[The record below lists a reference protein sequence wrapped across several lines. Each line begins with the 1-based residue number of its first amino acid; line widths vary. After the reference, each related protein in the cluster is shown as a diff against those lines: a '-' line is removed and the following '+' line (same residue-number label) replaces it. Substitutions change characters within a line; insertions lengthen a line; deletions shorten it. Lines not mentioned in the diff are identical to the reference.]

1 MNYPLISEYI
11 EAVKNAEDNFDALSH
26 LRPVLDANGE
36 PVMTSG
42 NFAVVFKMEDKQ
54 TGRYYAIKCFLK
66 EQEGR
71 AEAYRLI
78 SEELEYVSSTFL
90 TPIKYLD
97 KELFVDSQSS
107 SDTEFPVLQ
116 MDWVEGETLD
126 KYVRNHI
133 DDQYELAK
141 LAYQFSRLA
150 MWLMPQPFAHGD
162 LKPDNILVR
171 QDGMLVL
178 VDYDGMF
185 VPAMQGQKA
194 RELGS
199 PDFRHPARTEDDFNE
214 HIDDFSIVSILLSL
228 RVISLHPDLL
238 LKYGASDRLLLSE
251 KDYRDISQC
260 ALLKELYPSTDS
272 ELNILISLFT
282 LALEKKNL
290 SSVSFRL
297 LDLARPKEVAKPV
310 ITEPVNTEVTEED
323 LADAWEDKYGVKYSK
338 DRTRLLKGDSTLDS
352 YTILAGTKVICDKAF
367 SNVDVFSYYNKS
379 LKEITI
385 PNSVTSIGDYAFFCC
400 RSLKEINIPK
410 SVTSIGE
417 WAFLKCESLKEITI
431 PNSVT
436 SIGKLAFAGCKSL
449 KEIIIPNSVTNIG
462 GNPFLGCRDLKSI
475 ICLSKHFVLCDDVL
489 YSADM
494 TTIIAYIGRANSFII
509 PNSVTSIG
517 DYAFAGCESLKEI
530 NIPNSITSIGNEAF
544 SYCKSIEKITI
555 PNSVTSIGKSAFS
568 SCVSLKEITIPNSVT
583 SIGDKAFYHC
593 HSLIEINIPN
603 SVTSIGNSAFRD
615 CNSIEKINIPNSV
628 TSIGDEAFCGCES
641 LKEINIPLGTRE
653 KFEKMLPDYKD
664 LFVEVV
670 KSIVP
675 EHVNTKATNEDLADA
690 WEDEYGVKYS
700 KDRIRLLK
708 GNNSLS
714 SYTILQGTKVI
725 CDNAFSNCCSLKEI
739 TIPDSVTS
747 IGYEAFFNCESL
759 EEIIIPDSVTSI
771 GNGAF
776 RECDSLEEI
785 TIPDSVT
792 SIGDEAFHYCHSLKE
807 ITIPNSVTSIGD
819 EAFAS
824 CHSLKEI
831 IIPDSVTSIGEDAF
845 HWCISLEKII
855 IPYGT
860 RAKFEKMLRD
870 KLIFLNRELCEKLVE
885 L

>member
-133 DDQYELAK
+133 DDQYELTK
-141 LAYQFSRLA
+141 IAYQFSRLA

-185 VPAMQGQKA
+185 VPAMQGQKS

-228 RVISLHPDLL
+228 KAISLHSDLL
-238 LKYGASDRLLLSE
+238 SKYGASDRLLLSE

-260 ALLKELYPSTDS
+260 ALLKEFYPSTDS

-323 LADAWEDKYGVKYSK
+323 LAGAWVDEYGVTYSK

-352 YTILAGTKVICDKAF
+352 YTILAGTKVICDRAF
-367 SNVDVFSYYNKS
+367 GWC
-379 LKEITI
+379 T
-385 PNSVTSIGDYAFFCC
+385 
-400 RSLKEINIPK
+400 SLKEINIP
-410 SVTSIGE
+410 
-417 WAFLKCESLKEITI
+417 
-431 PNSVT
+431 NSVT
-436 SIGKLAFAGCKSL
+436 NIGEAAFNSCYFL
-449 KEIIIPNSVTNIG
+449 EEINIPNSVTNIG
-462 GNPFLGCRDLKSI
+462 GNPFLNCSALKSI
-475 ICLSKHFVLCDDVL
+475 ICLSKHFVFCDDVL

-494 TTIIAYIGRANSFII
+494 TKIIAYIGRANSFII

-517 DYAFAGCESLKEI
+517 DCAFSGCESLKEI
-530 NIPNSITSIGNEAF
+530 NIPNSVTSIGDYAFAGCYSLKEINIPNSVTSIGDYAFARCDYLKEINIPNLVTSIGKGAF
-544 SYCKSIEKITI
+544 SLCKYIEEITI
-555 PNSVTSIGKSAFS
+555 PNSVTSIGKSTFYYCHSLIEINIPNSVTSIGNNAFS
-568 SCVSLKEITIPNSVT
+568 ECKSLKEITIPNSVT
-583 SIGDKAFYHC
+583 SIGDKAFEGC
-593 HSLIEINIPN
+593 RSLTEIN
-603 SVTSIGNSAFRD
+603 
-615 CNSIEKINIPNSV
+615 
-628 TSIGDEAFCGCES
+628 
-641 LKEINIPLGTRE
+641 
-653 KFEKMLPDYKD
+653 
-664 LFVEVV
+664 
-670 KSIVP
+670 
-675 EHVNTKATNEDLADA
+675 
-690 WEDEYGVKYS
+690 
-700 KDRIRLLK
+700 
-708 GNNSLS
+708 
-714 SYTILQGTKVI
+714 
-725 CDNAFSNCCSLKEI
+725 
-739 TIPDSVTS
+739 
-747 IGYEAFFNCESL
+747 
-759 EEIIIPDSVTSI
+759 
-771 GNGAF
+771 
-776 RECDSLEEI
+776 
-785 TIPDSVT
+785 IPDSVT
-792 SIGDEAFHYCHSLKE
+792 SIGDKAFSECESLTE

-819 EAFAS
+819 KAFS
-824 CHSLKEI
+824 ECVCSN
-831 IIPDSVTSIGEDAF
+831 T
-845 HWCISLEKII
+845 
-855 IPYGT
+855 
-860 RAKFEKMLRD
+860 
-870 KLIFLNRELCEKLVE
+870 
-885 L
+885 